1 MNFNYMPELHWPLGY
16 PIAVIIMIVSAVV
29 PYIWF
34 KRRGWL

>member
-1 MNFNYMPELHWPLGY
+1 MLKTYQLQNGRLRGTELL
-16 PIAVIIMIVSAVV
+16 VMIVSAVV